1 MTLYEFLLT
10 VHILAAIVWLGGS
23 WMLLTLGFALKSAG
37 AQRRHEFTAL
47 TEKISSIL
55 FSSASIIVILA
66 GSWLVD
72 EAGYD
77 YSDTWITLGYVGWFL
92 SFVLG
97 VGFYPREGKRRG
109 QLVEAN
115 GIDDPGVTASIDRI
129 LRVATVDTLIITLVV
144 LDMTTKP
151 GL

>member
-10 VHILAAIVWLGGS
+10 LHILAAIVWLGGS
-23 WMLLTLGFALKSAG
+23 WMLLALGYSLKSAD

-55 FSSASIIVILA
+55 FSIASILVILA

-77 YSDTWITLGYVGWFL
+77 YSDTWVILGYVGWFL
-92 SFVLG
+92 SFLLG

-109 QLVEAN
+109 ELVDAK
-115 GIDDPGVTASIDRI
+115 GIDDPGVTASVDRI
-129 LRVATVDTLIITLVV
+129 LRVATVDTVIITLVV
-144 LDMTTKP
+144 IDMTTKP